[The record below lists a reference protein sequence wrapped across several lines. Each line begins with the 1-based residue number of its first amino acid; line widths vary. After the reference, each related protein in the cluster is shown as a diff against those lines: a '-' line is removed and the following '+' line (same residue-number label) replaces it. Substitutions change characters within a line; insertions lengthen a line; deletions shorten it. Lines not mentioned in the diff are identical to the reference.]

1 MTSCLNISK
10 MTLLPNKAIF
20 AGTDYWDSDI
30 SAGGKYLVPFFF
42 FAGFPMGGKDIV
54 KHFRDMRERTISLNN
69 YLDGH
74 LQNVCLRYDI
84 PCS

>member
-1 MTSCLNISK
+1 MTSLLNISQ

-30 SAGGKYLVPFFF
+30 SAGGKYLVPYF